1 MHGEAARARA
11 LGLTLARASST
22 PRPPPRPRPR
32 PTRRRPPRSPSRGPP
47 ACASQA
53 KVAIIY
59 PDGGPP
65 STESYRE
72 YLKKTPI
79 PTHVYTCMYYVP
91 ASRKRPARSRTSTTA
106 PCSTRPPGAHPLHGH
121 EVPRDP
127 CGLRRLVL
135 EKNAE
140 ARASVANPDCSAPL
154 CTVTIS
160 KWWRNPL
167 IKRTNLKRGAPYARA
182 TRAGAPAQLVWRL
195 HPESTQGTRGQERLG
210 PGAGAP
216 AEPLGRQVRPQR
228 T

>member
-1 MHGEAARARA
+1 MCLPSESRNHLPRWRT
-11 LGLTLARASST
+11 TLHRELH
-22 PRPPPRPRPR
+22 R
-32 PTRRRPPRSPSRGPP
+32 
-47 ACASQA
+47 
-53 KVAIIY
+53 
-59 PDGGPP
+59 
-65 STESYRE
+65 SYRE

-160 KWWRNPL
+160 KLVAEPTDKTDEPQTRRSLCSSHPRWSTGAACLAAPSRVHTRN
-167 IKRTNLKRGAPYARA
+167 KRPGE
-182 TRAGAPAQLVWRL
+182 AGAWCR
-195 HPESTQGTRGQERLG
+195 STG
-210 PGAGAP
+210 GASRAAGEA
-216 AEPLGRQVRPQR
+216 AADL